1 MVKMKKQILL
11 IEDSETQALVF
22 KSTIGNLV
30 KEFNHELVVFG
41 NGLEALEYVKN
52 NQELIDLVILDLN
65 LSDIS
70 GFDILSEISKLET
83 KLPVIVLSADG
94 DKDLIVKSMKL
105 GASNYF
111 VKASSKEELEKFY
124 NAVYDVIKES

>member
-1 MVKMKKQILL
+1 MKKQILL

>member
-1 MVKMKKQILL
+1 MKKQILL

-41 NGLEALEYVKN
+41 NGLEALKYVKN

-70 GFDILSEISKLET
+70 GFDILSEISKFKT

-124 NAVYDVIKES
+124 NAVYDTIKEG

>member
-1 MVKMKKQILL
+1 MKKQILL

-83 KLPVIVLSADG
+83 KLPVIVLSADS

-111 VKASSKEELEKFY
+111 VKASSKEELKKFY
-124 NAVYDVIKES
+124 NAVYDTIKEG